1 MNKKGFTLVELLGV
15 IVILSILTLISIPII
30 NSIVKDSQKQVKESN
45 IDTILE
51 AAYSYTLDE
60 DIDIE
65 LPENN
70 DESISITLDT
80 LKKSGYLKKEIKNA
94 DTKEPYADTCTV
106 TITKKAYDKDEA
118 DTNNENPNMK
128 YYNNYLYTFGC

>member
-15 IVILSILTLISIPII
+15 IVILSILALISIPII

-70 DESISITLDT
+70 NESISITLDT

>member
-15 IVILSILTLISIPII
+15 IVILSILALISIPII

-70 DESISITLDT
+70 NESISITLDT

-118 DTNNENPNMK
+118 DINNENSNMK